1 MVEQPRS
8 KMFLRPTVEDK
19 HALTVA
25 LRTLFL
31 VGQLTFP
38 HLDMILSGQKTQ
50 RILIAQLLMFHD
62 EIDGR
67 SALAA
72 RKAFT
77 NILGRRDVE
86 RRRFIGMKG
95 TQTDEVHPAL
105 AQRDKFRH
113 NIHNVCRFQNPLP
126 CYRINHPPSFFSE
139 TKVKKLLDSFY
150 FLLIEI
156 FSSRY
161 C

>member
-1 MVEQPRS
+1 
-8 KMFLRPTVEDK
+8 
-19 HALTVA
+19 
-25 LRTLFL
+25 
-31 VGQLTFP
+31 
-38 HLDMILSGQKTQ
+38 MILSGQKTQ
-50 RILIAQLLMFHD
+50 RILIAQLLMLHD
-62 EIDGR
+62 EIDRR

-72 RKAFT
+72 RKAFA
-77 NILGRRDVE
+77 NILGRRNIE
-86 RRRFIGMKG
+86 RRRFIGMKR

-105 AQRDKFRH
+105 AQRDKLRH

-156 FSSRY
+156 FSGLFDNEIDSCRSHFY
-161 C
+161 RLLNYFLRHFHSLTCVSILFINLHPVIQR